1 MALFG
6 SALVLGSVCCPLP
19 GVCVVFLYMDAGWW
33 GTTREYSQIWT
44 LVVELFK
51 NKAGPNKSTSV
62 RVVGG
67 RDLRASVAVALSFG
81 LFVRSDRSFAG
92 RSTVIGVRPQLALA
106 VSQHCVSSA
115 AARKNGY
122 HHYHVHLCSSS
133 PSPSS
138 YLLLTARQTRADAPT
153 WYMCLHG
160 HGRGGGGGRH
170 LGDVT
175 AYRGDSRCLTPQTHR
190 VETQYLRTARLT
202 VNYLLFIDSSSYGL
216 PLRLVGHDRQHR
228 IRILTSSR
236 LVELTCSYPSRV
248 RSG

>member
-1 MALFG
+1 MA
-6 SALVLGSVCCPLP
+6 
-19 GVCVVFLYMDAGWW
+19 
-33 GTTREYSQIWT
+33 E
-44 LVVELFK
+44 
-51 NKAGPNKSTSV
+51 TSE
-62 RVVGG
+62 
-67 RDLRASVAVALSFG
+67 RASPWRSPSACSFAAIAASQVG
-81 LFVRSDRSFAG
+81 RRSLAFVRSSR
-92 RSTVIGVRPQLALA
+92 
-106 VSQHCVSSA
+106 
-115 AARKNGY
+115 
-122 HHYHVHLCSSS
+122 S
-133 PSPSS
+133 PSVSTACRLPLRERTAITTITFTYAHRRHRHRHIY
-138 YLLLTARQTRADAPT
+138 YLRRGRRGLTRLHGT
-153 WYMCLHG
+153 CLHG